1 MATLYDVNN
10 PSGRLTT
17 ASTMRGLTVFN
28 TAFEELDLMF
38 HALVDSSRRAMVER
52 LARGPASVSELARP
66 FEMALPTI
74 VQHLGVLEAAGIV
87 SSTKVGRVRTYQLVP
102 GALNPAG
109 EWIGRQRL
117 PAERRLDRLG
127 TFLDSPNAPTSNRKE

>member
-1 MATLYDVNN
+1 VPKYQ
-10 PSGRLTT
+10 
-17 ASTMRGLTVFN
+17 
-28 TAFEELDLMF
+28 ELDLMF

-52 LARGPASVSELARP
+52 LSRGPASVSELARP

-102 GALNPAG
+102 GAMNTAA

-127 TFLDSPNAPTSNRKE
+127 TFLDSPNAPTSTCKE

>member
-1 MATLYDVNN
+1 
-10 PSGRLTT
+10 
-17 ASTMRGLTVFN
+17 
-28 TAFEELDLMF
+28 MF
-38 HALVDSSRRAMVER
+38 HALVDGSRRAMVER
-52 LARGPASVSELARP
+52 LSRGPASVSELARP

-102 GALNPAG
+102 GAMSPAAD
-109 EWIGRQRL
+109 WIGRQRL

-127 TFLDSPNAPTSNRKE
+127 TFLDSTDPSTSTCKE

>member
-1 MATLYDVNN
+1 VPKYQ
-10 PSGRLTT
+10 
-17 ASTMRGLTVFN
+17 
-28 TAFEELDLMF
+28 EELDLMF
-38 HALVDSSRRAMVER
+38 RALVDSSRRAMVER
-52 LARGPASVSELARP
+52 LSRGPASVSELARP

-102 GALNPAG
+102 GAMNPAG

-127 TFLDSPNAPTSNRKE
+127 TFLDSPNHPTSTRKE